1 MTITADDVVSHR
13 GPNLGVSDLEIQMI
27 GITSPKLVKM
37 ARSYTDQAAQLI
49 RAGAEPGAVTAM
61 LIHLLADEVPA
72 EAVLVMAASVIVGE
86 ATANDR
92 VGQYL

>member
-37 ARSYTDQAAQLI
+37 ARSYMDQAAQLI

-72 EAVLVMAASVIVGE
+72 EAVLVMAASVIVDK